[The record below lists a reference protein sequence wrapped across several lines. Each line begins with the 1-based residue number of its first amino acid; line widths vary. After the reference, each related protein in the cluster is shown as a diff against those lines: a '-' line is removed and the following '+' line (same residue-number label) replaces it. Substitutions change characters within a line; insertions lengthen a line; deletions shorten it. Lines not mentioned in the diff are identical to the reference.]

1 MNNKAGITITAVLF
15 SGITFVA
22 GGFNVTTLAAQS
34 NQSTET
40 GGSQGDKPQTEGPPL
55 PFHTVEGYG
64 GGAITP
70 MAYLVNP
77 GNQDR
82 IWGKPAV
89 AFSSVVLGHKNLQA
103 LTLTETVFGRLELGY
118 GIDRLGLGTLP
129 DDIEDATTVDIG
141 KDEVWLHN
149 FNARYLLFKEGKL
162 PAVTAGVHFKANQ
175 GIEGI
180 DDRLGGALGSIGYEK
195 DHGVDLTLTASKT
208 VVGSWTFSRPLIL
221 TGGLR
226 NSSGGQVG
234 LLGFGDDRATTF
246 EGSVAVLPKDWL
258 LVAYEYRQKSNPY
271 DEIPGLVEDED
282 DWHAVDVS
290 WIVSSHTTLVAGW
303 GAFGNVTNEKE
314 NDTWWFQWK
323 REF

>member
-1 MNNKAGITITAVLF
+1 MSDRARVLVVTVLSVGIV
-15 SGITFVA
+15 FVA
-22 GGFNVTTLAAQS
+22 DGFNRMAWAGQS
-34 NQSTET
+34 
-40 GGSQGDKPQTEGPPL
+40 GGNTVEAPQTEAPPL
-55 PFHTVEGYG
+55 PFHTIEGYG

-77 GNQDR
+77 GGEDDV
-82 IWGKPAV
+82 WGKPAV

-103 LTLTETVFGRLELGY
+103 LTLTETLFGRLELGY
-118 GIDRLGLGTLP
+118 GVDRLGLGTLP

-149 FNARYLLFKEGKL
+149 FNARFLLVKEGKL
-162 PAVTAGVHFKANQ
+162 PALTAGVHFKVNQ
-175 GIEGI
+175 GIQDI
-180 DDRLGGALGSIGYEK
+180 DDRLGGALSGIGYDK
-195 DHGVDLTLTASKT
+195 DTGVDVTLTASKM
-208 VVGSWTFSRPLIL
+208 VVADWTFKRPVIL

-226 NSSGGQVG
+226 NSSAGQVG

-258 LVAYEYRQKSNPY
+258 LVAYEYRQKTNPY

-303 GAFGNVTNEKE
+303 GAFGNVTNETE
-314 NDTWWFQWK
+314 NGTWWLQAK
-323 REF
+323 YEF